1 MFGMYARDIDD
12 YVMEAANETYPSSTL
27 TNQGGRMTCCSECS
41 WWNTE
46 LERLEELDVQN
57 SIESDID
64 ESITLKH
71 GGKL

>member
-1 MFGMYARDIDD
+1 
-12 YVMEAANETYPSSTL
+12 
-27 TNQGGRMTCCSECS
+27 MTCCAECS

-46 LERLEELDVQN
+46 LERFEELDVQN